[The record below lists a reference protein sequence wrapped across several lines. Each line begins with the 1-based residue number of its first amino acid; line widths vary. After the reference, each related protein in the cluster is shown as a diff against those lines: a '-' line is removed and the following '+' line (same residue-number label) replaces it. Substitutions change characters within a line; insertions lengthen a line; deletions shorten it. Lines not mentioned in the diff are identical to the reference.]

1 MSRRISKPI
10 MSSPSNNN
18 KDLLRYAGLAT
29 QIFASLGI
37 AVFLGI
43 KADQW
48 LALPF
53 PVFSWALPL
62 LVLVGLIYKLIK
74 ETGSKRNDKQDRR

>member
-1 MSRRISKPI
+1 MEKSTSQRISRIKMP
-10 MSSPSNNN
+10 SPFNKN

-37 AVFLGI
+37 AVFAGI
-43 KADQW
+43 KADQHIS
-48 LALPF
+48 PSF

-62 LVLVGLIYKLIK
+62 LVIIALIIKLVRD
-74 ETGSKRNDKQDRR
+74 TGNKGNDK